1 MDRKTFEKQKAF
13 AGERQ
18 PSMKRRCLDRDYRQ
32 RGMDRVTL
40 VSSAIME

>member
-1 MDRKTFEKQKAF
+1 MDRKTFENQKAF

-32 RGMDRVTL
+32 ERYFIL
-40 VSSAIME
+40 